1 MKVKD
6 LLEQLKSLD
15 GERELVIS
23 IRQPAQDNKWHN
35 QKYNVPI
42 FVNGKPQWGWLDI
55 YSYAKTTASKAV
67 IDKADAIWDEY
78 IDNGC
83 TPIRCKAYTFDSF
96 IKRYERALELG
107 YRPTGPFEFGHDVIL
122 APRTKYNVPLFSIII
137 EK

>member
-55 YSYAKTTASKAV
+55 YSYVKTTASKAV
-67 IDKADAIWDEY
+67 IDKADAVYDEY
-78 IDNGC
+78 IDEGLQRNYC
-83 TPIRCKAYTFDSF
+83 DAYTFDSF
-96 IKRYERALELG
+96 IKRYERMLKLG
-107 YRPTGPFEFGHDVIL
+107 YKPAGPFMCGFDTIH
-122 APRTKYNVPLFSIII
+122 TKRSSHEVPLFNI
-137 EK
+137 KVTK

>member
-55 YSYAKTTASKAV
+55 YTYNKPTASKAV
-67 IDKADAIWDEY
+67 INKADAAYDEVLDEGLQPNY
-78 IDNGC
+78 CD
-83 TPIRCKAYTFDSF
+83 AYTFDSF
-96 IKRYERALELG
+96 IKRYERMLKLG
-107 YRPTGPFEFGHDVIL
+107 YKPAGPFKCGFDTIHTQRSNHE
-122 APRTKYNVPLFSIII
+122 VPLFNI
-137 EK
+137 KVTK

>member
-1 MKVKD
+1 MKVKE
-6 LLEQLKSLD
+6 LIQQLERLNGD
-15 GERELVIS
+15 DELVIS
-23 IRQPAQDNKWHN
+23 IRP
-35 QKYNVPI
+35 KYEDVKHIIPMS
-42 FVNGKPQWGWLDI
+42 VNGKPQWGYLNV
-55 YSYAKTTASKAV
+55 YSYPKPRARKAV
-67 IDKADAIWDEY
+67 VDKADAIWDEY

>member
-42 FVNGKPQWGWLDI
+42 FVNGKPQWDGLISTHITNQQQAKLSLTKRMPPTTKSLTRVCNRITVMLIRSIHSSNDTI
-55 YSYAKTTASKAV
+55 ACSNSDTNLPVRSSVDLILFTLNDQTMKYLYST
-67 IDKADAIWDEY
+67 
-78 IDNGC
+78 
-83 TPIRCKAYTFDSF
+83 
-96 IKRYERALELG
+96 
-107 YRPTGPFEFGHDVIL
+107 
-122 APRTKYNVPLFSIII
+122 
-137 EK
+137 